1 MSDVRELNY
10 IALEEIIE
18 SGVPPLDLLK
28 QLVRAMGA
36 TEVNNYFAYIC
47 RMGEIEIPCG
57 DELAKY
63 EDRS

>member
-1 MSDVRELNY
+1 METRELNY
-10 IALEEIIE
+10 IAIEEIIE

-28 QLVRAMGA
+28 QLVRTMDA
-36 TEVNNYFAYIC
+36 TEVNDHFAYIC

-57 DELAKY
+57 EELAKY

>member
-1 MSDVRELNY
+1 METRELNY

-28 QLVRAMGA
+28 QLVRAMDA
-36 TEVNNYFAYIC
+36 TEVNDHFAYIC

-57 DELAKY
+57 EELAKY

>member
-1 MSDVRELNY
+1 METRELNY

-28 QLVRAMGA
+28 QLVRTMGA
-36 TEVNNYFAYIC
+36 TEVNDHFAYIC

-57 DELAKY
+57 EELAKY

>member
-1 MSDVRELNY
+1 METRELNY

-28 QLVRAMGA
+28 QLVRTMSA
-36 TEVNNYFAYIC
+36 TEVNDHFAYIC

-57 DELAKY
+57 EELAKY

>member
-1 MSDVRELNY
+1 MEPRELNY
-10 IALEEIIE
+10 IAIEEIIE
-18 SGVPPLDLLK
+18 SGVPSLDLLK
-28 QLVRAMGA
+28 QLVRVMGA
-36 TEVNNYFAYIC
+36 TEVNDNFAYIC

>member
-1 MSDVRELNY
+1 METRELNY
-10 IALEEIIE
+10 IAIEEIIE

-28 QLVRAMGA
+28 QLVRTMDA
-36 TEVNNYFAYIC
+36 TEVNDHFAYIC

-57 DELAKY
+57 EELEKY